1 MAGSKRRNEEGIPVN
16 YPDLLTEEQLEG
28 LHKLESFGW
37 SLLYVRRPKFA
48 PIEVVL
54 EHSDGRNHAILGPL
68 GEIEKD
74 SSVRIR
80 GADEA
85 SVPEQEKID
94 TPVSAQQD
102 SSPTNKKEPI
112 PTVSDNGDKPPP
124 KYLV

>member
-16 YPDLLTEEQLEG
+16 YPDLLTAEQLAG

-54 EHSDGRNHAILGPL
+54 EHADGESHAILGPL

-80 GADEA
+80 GAEEA
-85 SVPEQEKID
+85 TLPGQAEID
-94 TPVSAQQD
+94 TPVSAQ
-102 SSPTNKKEPI
+102 KEPI
-112 PTVSDNGDKPPP
+112 PTASDNGDKPPP

>member
-1 MAGSKRRNEEGIPVN
+1 MAGSKRRNEESIPAN
-16 YPDLLTEEQLEG
+16 YPDLLTEDQLLG
-28 LHKLESFGW
+28 LNKLESFGW

-54 EHSDGRNHAILGPL
+54 QHNNGESHAILGPL

-80 GADEA
+80 GTEEA
-85 SVPEQEKID
+85 SLPGQAEID
-94 TPVSAQQD
+94 TPVPPQKESLPAAK
-102 SSPTNKKEPI
+102 NEPI
-112 PTVSDNGDKPPP
+112 PAASENSDNLPP